1 MCLAARLDAGV
12 RGPDVVGVTER
23 AQAQPRVRLR
33 LGDIARMVVVWLASS
48 VALAVAGA
56 LLPGLTAVAPWAYLV
71 ATAVAGLL
79 GLAFRPVLVRLVVR
93 IGWLAVVLAGLVG
106 QALLV
111 YAAIWIAPGITATFW
126 SAFWASWIVAGIGTA
141 AAWLGSAGTDDSF
154 TSSLLRRRVASE
166 PVADPEVDG
175 IVFVQLDGVAFPVL
189 RWAIQAGGVPTLRR
203 WVTSGDDVL
212 REWTAQLPC
221 TTPAS
226 QLGILHGTVEGV
238 PAFRWYDRELG
249 RILIANRPAD
259 AAVIEQRA
267 TNGAGLL
274 ADDGLALG
282 NLFTGDAP
290 RAMLT
295 MSRLGAARGSAA
307 ARHTFAWF
315 LTNPNGFTRGVV
327 RTVAEIMKERWQAAR
342 QERLNVLPRIHRGWT
357 YAGLRAATNVLQR
370 DLNTAVIAEEMRK
383 GTKSV
388 YVDYVD
394 YDEIAHHAGM
404 FRLESLAAL
413 DGLDR
418 VLGTLERLAEHA
430 ARRYHI
436 VVLSDHGQSQGQ
448 TFRDRFG
455 ADLGEVCTRLME
467 EEVASLDAPVEEWG
481 RVESLAEDLAGSGVT
496 GKAANRAAAASR
508 RHIDQSVEATTAEV
522 SVLGSGNLGT
532 LYVHSRVRLNLEDLQ
547 ERWPKLVPG
556 LCAHEGIGFIAGLDS
571 AGVPWALGGRGR
583 VRLDTGEVTGQDPL
597 QPYGDH
603 AARVLRRAVMMPE
616 APDLYLNSRI
626 EDATLDI
633 AAFEPLVG
641 AHGGLGGWQDRAILL
656 TPRALAQVL
665 PTERIEGADR
675 LYAVLVSML
684 RAVGQ
689 RKTVPEQP
697 GQRSS
702 PGANR
707 PTDS

>member
-1 MCLAARLDAGV
+1 M
-12 RGPDVVGVTER
+12 
-23 AQAQPRVRLR
+23 
-33 LGDIARMVVVWLASS
+33 GDIARLVVVWLASS

-56 LLPGLTAVAPWAYLV
+56 LLPGLTAVAPWAYVV

-79 GLAFRPVLVRLVVR
+79 GLAFRPLLVRVVAR

-126 SAFWASWIVAGIGTA
+126 SAFWASWIVAAIGTA

-154 TSSLLRRRVASE
+154 TSSLLRRRVVSE
-166 PVADPEVDG
+166 SAPDPEVDG
-175 IVFVQLDGVAFPVL
+175 VVFVQLDGVAFPVL
-189 RWAIQAGGVPTLRR
+189 RWAIQAGGVPTMRR
-203 WVTSGDDVL
+203 WVTSGEYVL
-212 REWTAQLPC
+212 QEWTSQLPC

-226 QLGILHGTVEGV
+226 QLGILHGTVAGV
-238 PAFRWYDRELG
+238 PAFRWYDRDLG
-249 RILIANRPAD
+249 RVLIANRPGD

-295 MSRLGAARGSAA
+295 MSRLGGGRGAAA
-307 ARHTFAWF
+307 ARETFAWF

-342 QERLNVLPRIHRGWT
+342 QARLNVLPRIHRGWT

-370 DLNTAVIAEEMRK
+370 DLNTAVIADEMRK
-383 GTKSV
+383 GTKSI

-404 FRLESLAAL
+404 FRPESLAAL

-418 VLGTLERLAEHA
+418 VLGTLERLAGHA
-430 ARRYHI
+430 ARNYHI

-455 ADLGEVCTRLME
+455 TDLGEVCTLLMQ

-481 RVESLAEDLAGSGVT
+481 RVESLAEDLAGSGVS
-496 GKAANRAAAASR
+496 GRAANRAAAVSR
-508 RHIDQSVEATTAEV
+508 RHIDQSAQPGTTAEI

-532 LYVHSRVRLNLEDLQ
+532 LYVHSRVRLTLEDLQ

-556 LCAHEGIGFIAGLDS
+556 LCAHKGVGFIAGLDA
-571 AGVPWALGGRGR
+571 AGVPWALGAHGRI
-583 VRLDTGEVTGQDPL
+583 RLDTGEVTGQDPL
-597 QPYGDH
+597 QPYADH
-603 AARVLRRAVMMPE
+603 AAGVLRRAVMMPE

-656 TPRALAQVL
+656 TPRTLAHVL
-665 PTERIEGADR
+665 PTEGIEGADR
-675 LYAVLVSML
+675 LHAVLVSML

-689 RKTVPEQP
+689 RKKVPEQP
-697 GQRSS
+697 GQRSG
-702 PGANR
+702 PGR
-707 PTDS
+707 HLTTDS